1 MLMTQLPAVDGHC
14 AFLIA
19 RLNSN
24 PSWEE
29 GKKKVIHRLQTDRS
43 GHLLNQPLEHFHA
56 HKKARCQN
64 ITSLIAL
71 SDG

>member
-29 GKKKVIHRLQTDRS
+29 GKKKKSSTVCRLIDLVIY
-43 GHLLNQPLEHFHA
+43 
-56 HKKARCQN
+56 
-64 ITSLIAL
+64 
-71 SDG
+71 

>member
-29 GKKKVIHRLQTDRS
+29 GEEKKGKKRKAIHRL
-43 GHLLNQPLEHFHA
+43 
-56 HKKARCQN
+56 
-64 ITSLIAL
+64 
-71 SDG
+71 

>member
-1 MLMTQLPAVDGHC
+1 MLRTQLPAVDGHC

-29 GKKKVIHRLQTDRS
+29 GKKKSSTVCRLIDLVIY
-43 GHLLNQPLEHFHA
+43 
-56 HKKARCQN
+56 
-64 ITSLIAL
+64 
-71 SDG
+71 

>member
-29 GKKKVIHRLQTDRS
+29 GKKKSHPPFAD
-43 GHLLNQPLEHFHA
+43 
-56 HKKARCQN
+56 
-64 ITSLIAL
+64 
-71 SDG
+71 